1 MGNLSCGGRLH
12 FQVCFRPLED
22 QSESWWSSCRLCF
35 RNLIWSTRLLLTLST
50 LQTSETL
57 YDWLIEHQQPLEI
70 LYHSPGLY
78 FPFLLKFLLTHS
90 PRAFKS
96 SLIPFRA
103 LDLIRAICVQ
113 YSGPA
118 LWKDSADSSQ
128 VMLFWRYWSLLSIRN
143 HLPLQGYSHPSH
155 RHIFEL
161 HGDKS
166 TPSLRPPLSLKF

>member
-1 MGNLSCGGRLH
+1 MCENVFLCEVYWTKVSFMGNFSCGGRLH

-35 RNLIWSTRLLLTLST
+35 WNLIWSTRLLLTLST

-90 PRAFKS
+90 PRAFKP

-103 LDLIRAICVQ
+103 PWFDQSNLCAVFWSCFVERQCRQ
-113 YSGPA
+113 QSGDVI
-118 LWKDSADSSQ
+118 LKILESSLHPKPTSLTG
-128 VMLFWRYWSLLSIRN
+128 LF
-143 HLPLQGYSHPSH
+143 
-155 RHIFEL
+155 
-161 HGDKS
+161 
-166 TPSLRPPLSLKF
+166 PP